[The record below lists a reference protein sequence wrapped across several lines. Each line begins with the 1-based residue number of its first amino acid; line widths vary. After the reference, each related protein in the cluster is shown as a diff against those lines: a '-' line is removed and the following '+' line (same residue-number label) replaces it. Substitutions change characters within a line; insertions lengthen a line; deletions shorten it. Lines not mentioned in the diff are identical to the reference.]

1 MDLRKF
7 IEDYPDFPDKGILFR
22 DITPLLRN
30 RKAFKEAANRIIDDI
45 LWDTKSIDLVVSPES
60 RGFVFGTPI
69 AFKLGIGFVPARKPG
84 KLPGDVISQ
93 EYSLEYGENSIEISK
108 SAINPGN
115 KVVIVDDLLA
125 TGGTIKAII
134 DLVEKLGGKVVH
146 IATLIE
152 LEALKGRQFLEG
164 YNVTSVI
171 KY

>member
-1 MDLRKF
+1 MNLRKF
-7 IEDYPDFPDKGILFR
+7 IEDYPDFPEKGIIFR
-22 DITPLLRN
+22 DITPLLRSK
-30 RKAFKEAANRIIDDI
+30 KAFKEAVNRMVDDI
-45 LWDTKSIDLVVSPES
+45 LWDTKPIDLVVSPES
-60 RGFVFGTPI
+60 RGFIFGTPI

-84 KLPGDVISQ
+84 KLPGDVIRK
-93 EYSLEYGENSIEISK
+93 EYSLEYGKNSIEIPK
-108 SAINPGN
+108 GAINPGN

-134 DLVEKLGGKVVH
+134 DLVEKQGGKVVH

-152 LEALKGRQFLEG
+152 LEALKGRQLLEG